1 MIPKMGPRGSTPS
14 ANGSVRFEFEQ
25 EINLPITDE
34 LMELCSEGAISI
46 HVLREGASLKK
57 ILLIG
62 HVMKN
67 DANNL
72 FW

>member
-1 MIPKMGPRGSTPS
+1 MGPRGSTPS

-57 ILLIG
+57 NTSFIG